1 MKCKA
6 GIWTTWLSL
15 SEDGVTPRYGDC
27 WRFSDMKEYIIIGLL
42 LLLIEICYLQIV
54 KRLRIVD
61 KPHLQSSHK
70 GAVVRGGGILFYIAY
85 LLWFFIYGMPYPM
98 IFSGLTIMA
107 ITSFADDIHSI
118 SPKIRLV
125 LQFVAMIVMLYET
138 HVFNL
143 TLQSLLLLS
152 VVCVGIVNIFNFM
165 DGINGMTGG
174 CSLVVLLA
182 LMGVNLFFLEFIDN
196 HLLVYMLLADIVF
209 CFFNFRKHAKCFAGD
224 VGSLSLGMI
233 VVFLLLKLMFADGHM
248 HWITF
253 VSVYL
258 VDGGLTILHRLMLK
272 ENILTPHKK
281 HAYQIMANELKM
293 PHLAVSGLYMTLQAL
308 CCIWFIVSPSNTTLV
323 LQFVLLVAIY
333 LVFMQKC
340 YRLHEEKR

>member
-1 MKCKA
+1 
-6 GIWTTWLSL
+6 
-15 SEDGVTPRYGDC
+15 
-27 WRFSDMKEYIIIGLL
+27 MKEYIIIGLV

-233 VVFLLLKLMFADGHM
+233 VVFLFLKLMFADGHM

>member
-1 MKCKA
+1 MEVTNLDKQQYQANDNISGWNHINNFNASQNYDHANAAQSPDHGNTKV
-6 GIWTTWLSL
+6 
-15 SEDGVTPRYGDC
+15 ED
-27 WRFSDMKEYIIIGLL
+27 
-42 LLLIEICYLQIV
+42 
-54 KRLRIVD
+54 
-61 KPHLQSSHK
+61 K
-70 GAVVRGGGILFYIAY
+70 GAYDFAYHNSKDSKYHNNWILIDGDDITNDHKYANFYY
-85 LLWFFIYGMPYPM
+85 VCFDYE
-98 IFSGLTIMA
+98 
-107 ITSFADDIHSI
+107 SFADDIHSI